1 MRIRVT
7 INAYVIDLDEE
18 LFEEDGEDNKLD
30 MRDEKVARD
39 RDLSPTQQRSGSKK
53 KNTRGTQHNWNGM
66 VTAEFIPEHLSM
78 RLDHK
83 KKNHMTL
90 STSSM
95 RDSNGDMLQMGT
107 NYYVQPIF
115 PDEAWGFE
123 LASISN
129 DIDKPCP
136 LGIVQED
143 YYPGTPLLFSHAN
156 SEKGAIRLSTDLNI
170 DYNLSYTVCT
180 KSKDVIWT
188 VGPYDRRAQSYF
200 LVLGGVKGKPGRKTI
215 RNWFKIEVFGDN
227 YKIRYCPSV
236 CWNCKVACKDVGVI
250 EYNGQKRLGLS
261 DFPVEVKF
269 VKDA

>member
-1 MRIRVT
+1 MKL
-7 INAYVIDLDEE
+7 INILYLVSL
-18 LFEEDGEDNKLD
+18 LFATTNCFIKSKLC
-30 MRDEKVARD
+30 EALKPPPIAV
-39 RDLSPTQQRSGSKK
+39 
-53 KNTRGTQHNWNGM
+53 
-66 VTAEFIPEHLSM
+66 
-78 RLDHK
+78 
-83 KKNHMTL
+83 
-90 STSSM
+90 

-200 LVLGGVKGKPGRKTI
+200 LVLGGVKGNPGRKTI

-236 CWNCKVACKDVGVI
+236 CWNCKVVCKDVGVI

>member
-1 MRIRVT
+1 
-7 INAYVIDLDEE
+7 
-18 LFEEDGEDNKLD
+18 
-30 MRDEKVARD
+30 
-39 RDLSPTQQRSGSKK
+39 
-53 KNTRGTQHNWNGM
+53 
-66 VTAEFIPEHLSM
+66 
-78 RLDHK
+78 
-83 KKNHMTL
+83 
-90 STSSM
+90 
-95 RDSNGDMLQMGT
+95 MGT

-170 DYNLSYTVCT
+170 DYNLSYTV
-180 KSKDVIWT
+180 
-188 VGPYDRRAQSYF
+188 
-200 LVLGGVKGKPGRKTI
+200 LGGVKGNPGRKTI
-215 RNWFKIEVFGDN
+215 RNWFKIKVFGYN

-236 CWNCKVACKDVGVI
+236 CWNCKVVCKDVGVI
-250 EYNGQKRLGLS
+250 EYNGQNHLGLS